1 MRTITTLLCS
11 MIFLIID
18 LSATDITL
26 PVTDATLYK
35 QGVTITRSD
44 NVQLTAGKSTIH
56 ITDLPLDMDE
66 STLNV
71 MLSNQ
76 VIILSQKVER
86 DYVDTKKLTS
96 AYDDQKL
103 IINDSIAYIKML
115 IEVLEGEQHIL
126 NSNVS
131 LTSSDEKY
139 SAADVSALRSNYAKE
154 MRKIQESILSNKL
167 ESRRLQKALSD
178 LNMQI
183 AEEGSKTSYGSA
195 SLILE
200 LQSPSSSKVKIELS
214 YFHNDAGWTPT
225 YDLRV
230 NELSK
235 PLNLVYK
242 ANIYQNTGEDWD
254 DVSVSL
260 STARPNY
267 NYNLP
272 STSPYFLTF
281 NNYFEEAID
290 FDLLNNNYS
299 PVKGMISGIV
309 RDESGEPLIGANILI
324 EGTAIGTVT
333 DLDGSFKLYA
343 PEGSSRA
350 IISYTGYHSAYTPL
364 SSNFLNVKLQEGE
377 LLDEVVVSGY
387 ASVGSTLQGRMSG
400 ISIANR
406 AKQESIPLSLIK
418 SQTSI
423 NYDLADA
430 FDLAST
436 EEEQSVLIRI
446 EEVAANYQYKVY
458 PKIEKNAYLTAE
470 IKDWS
475 DLQILEGLANIYI
488 DNRYIGQTTIGGERE
503 VDDRYTLSLGQ
514 DTDVYVDRT
523 LQKGYTRRKFVG
535 SNKIETRKWKL
546 DIVNNKSEGIELYIE
561 DQHPVSQDNRIKI
574 DLKEEADAVI
584 DKDKGTLSWNK
595 KLSPISNEALVFAYE
610 VKAPKDRHLI
620 VE

>member
-1 MRTITTLLCS
+1 MTTLLCS

-18 LSATDITL
+18 LSATDISL
-26 PVTDATLYK
+26 PVTNATLYK
-35 QGVTITRSD
+35 QGVTVTRSD
-44 NVQLTAGKSTIH
+44 DVNLTAGKSTIH

-86 DYVDTKKLTS
+86 DYVDTKQLTS
-96 AYDDQKL
+96 VYDDQKQ
-103 IINDSIAYIKML
+103 IINDSIAYVNML
-115 IEVLEGEQHIL
+115 LEVLEGEQKIL
-126 NSNVS
+126 NSNIS

-139 SAADVSALRSNYAKE
+139 SATDVSALRANYAKE
-154 MRKIQESILSNKL
+154 MRDIQTDILSHKL
-167 ESRRLQKALSD
+167 ELRRLRKQLHD

-183 AEEGSKTSYGSA
+183 AEEGSKSSYGSA
-195 SLILE
+195 SLTLE

-242 ANIYQNTGEDWD
+242 ANIYQNTGEDWE

-281 NNYFEEAID
+281 NNYYEAQTISSD
-290 FDLLNNNYS
+290 FKTVHGRITGVVTDNN
-299 PVKGMISGIV
+299 
-309 RDESGEPLIGANILI
+309 GEPLIGANVMID
-324 EGTAIGTVT
+324 GTSIGTVT
-333 DLDGSFKLYA
+333 GLDGSYELYA
-343 PEGSSRA
+343 PKGSRTIS
-350 IISYTGYHSAYTPL
+350 ISYTGYRTVNYALTSKYIKSTL
-364 SSNFLNVKLQEGE
+364 EEGE
-377 LLDEVVVSGY
+377 LLDEVIVTGYSGAVDALYSRAAGVSV
-387 ASVGSTLQGRMSG
+387 SKRKRV
-400 ISIANR
+400 
-406 AKQESIPLSLIK
+406 KQESIPLSLVK

-430 FDLAST
+430 LDLAST

-446 EEVAANYQYKVY
+446 EEVAADYQYKAY

-475 DLQILEGLANIYI
+475 ELQILEGLANIYI
-488 DNRYIGQTTIGGERE
+488 DNRYIGQTTIGGARE
-503 VDDRYTLSLGQ
+503 ADDRYTLSLGQ

-535 SNKIETRKWKL
+535 SNKLETRKWKL
-546 DIVNNKSEGIELYIE
+546 DIVNNKSEAIDLYIE
-561 DQHPVSQDNRIKI
+561 DQYPVSQDSRIKI
-574 DLKEEADAVI
+574 NLKEDAAASA